1 MTGGL
6 IEPDAPGRVSL
17 DEALQKG
24 TIDART
30 AQKLRDVNTYSKY
43 LTCPKTKLKISYKDA
58 MDRSMIEDG
67 TGLRLLEASS
77 QSSKG
82 YYSPY
87 NVSSAG
93 STSGS
98 RSGSRTGSRSG
109 SRRGS
114 FDATGSG
121 FSMTFSSSSY
131 SSSSFGRRYAGG
143 TQGTM
148 EVAALALALAASRS
162 CRWEASRECPEVRGP
177 LLHVA

>member
-1 MTGGL
+1 MDWLTAVPIL
-6 IEPDAPGRVSL
+6 RSVQLEFCAGRVSL

-30 AQKLRDVNTYSKY
+30 AQKLRDVATYSKY

-58 MDRSMIEDG
+58 MERSMIEDG
-67 TGLRLLEASS
+67 TGLRLLEASAR
-77 QSSKG
+77 SSKG

-87 NVSSAG
+87 NVSGAG
-93 STSGS
+93 SAAGS

-131 SSSSFGRRYAGG
+131 SSSSFGRRYAAAPRGAG
-143 TQGTM
+143 EAAAPALAPGW
-148 EVAALALALAASRS
+148 AALPGAAALSAA
-162 CRWEASRECPEVRGP
+162 
-177 LLHVA
+177 